1 MNNIYNLYNVEIEKI
16 KRDSTTQCI
25 FLVGSSKDLNLD
37 DEGIK
42 VNDIDLFVLCDQIE
56 YQVRENKEIQGLEF
70 DISYFSKDGMNKFIA
85 SKEYFFLN
93 EMKNAKVVYDKTE
106 VANGIIYTC
115 KEKYKKGPNKLS
127 NEEKK
132 TIKDDIYSKV
142 SRLKDREKFNKFE
155 YEFLTNLY
163 LRDIIVAYFSINDK
177 WIPKDKKLV
186 KQLEVEDK
194 DIFNL
199 LLDVNKSYN
208 YEDLLVACDYIF
220 KNITY

>member
-42 VNDIDLFVLCDQIE
+42 VNDIDIFVLCDQIE
-56 YQVRENKEIQGLEF
+56 DQVRENKEIQGLEF
-70 DISYFSKDGMNKFIA
+70 DISYFSKDGMDKFIA

-115 KEKYKKGPNKLS
+115 KEEYKKGPNKLS